1 MAVLPWCTFFFP
13 YERSIAV
20 RVAAP
25 WPRPGQSLACFG
37 PSLQMPPSVS
47 SAACEDELQG
57 GFVMLGGQATTA
69 EKEGGKKEEA
79 FTGWGPKG
87 EGGKQVVLL
96 TRAKK

>member
-1 MAVLPWCTFFFP
+1 MAVLPWCTFFSL
-13 YERSIAV
+13 RSIAV

-57 GFVMLGGQATTA
+57 GFVMLGGKATTA
-69 EKEGGKKEEA
+69 EKEENKEKRSRDGDQKARE
-79 FTGWGPKG
+79 
-87 EGGKQVVLL
+87 EG
-96 TRAKK
+96 RWFY